1 MTINKNLWL
10 TLDDQG
16 GGTAL
21 AEDEEGLLFWLALNR
36 IEGLGCASAKKL
48 VEHFGAPKGAF
59 AASERELGEIAG
71 LDQRVFRGLLTF
83 SDWANVK
90 RELSKLGDA
99 RVALVPLTDAAYPPR
114 LRQIPDP
121 PPFLYVKGGIRTQD
135 QAAVAVVGTR
145 SASPYGLK
153 IARELCRG
161 LGSLG
166 FTIVS
171 GLARGIDG
179 EAHKTTLDAGA
190 RTLAVLGSG
199 VDVIYPGEHTELYQR
214 ISGAGAIL
222 SELPMG
228 TRPLAHHFPARNRI
242 ISGLSLGVVV
252 VEATEKSGSLITARL
267 AMDQGREV
275 FAVPGQAGASRSR
288 GTHRLIR
295 EGAKLVETIEDILEE
310 IAPQLRSSGRSP
322 GQDRRENLPAELGA
336 EAGKLLDLI
345 QLAPLQI
352 DELIDATGLSSARV
366 SEILLNLEIGGFVR
380 QLPGKRFFAS

>member
-1 MTINKNLWL
+1 L
-10 TLDDQG
+10 TLDDQS

-21 AEDEEGLLFWLALNR
+21 AADEEELFFWLALTR
-36 IEGLGCASAKKL
+36 IDGLGCASAKKL
-48 VEHFGAPKGAF
+48 VDHFGAPRAAF
-59 AASERELGEIAG
+59 AASEREVGEISG
-71 LDQRVFRGLLTF
+71 LDQRAVRGLRTF
-83 SDWANVK
+83 ADWADVK
-90 RELSKLGDA
+90 RELSLLKDA
-99 RVALVPLTDAAYPPR
+99 GVAVVPLTDAVYPPR

-153 IARELCRG
+153 MARDLCHG

-179 EAHKTTLDAGA
+179 EAHRTTLDAGA

-199 VDVIYPGEHTELYQR
+199 VDVVYPGEHAELYER
-214 ISGAGAIL
+214 IAGAGAVL
-222 SELPMG
+222 SELALG
-228 TRPLAHHFPARNRI
+228 TRPMAHHFPARNRI

-295 EGAKLVETIEDILEE
+295 EGAKLVESVQDIVEE
-310 IAPQLRSSGRSP
+310 IAPQLRLNGGSP
-322 GQDRRENLPAELGA
+322 GPERKADLPAEFGEA
-336 EAGKLLDLI
+336 AGKILDLI

-352 DELIDATGLSSARV
+352 DELIDVSGLSAARV
-366 SEILLNLEIGGFVR
+366 SELLLHLEISGFVR
-380 QLPGKRFFAS
+380 QLPGKKFLAS